1 MGKNVQTLKKS
12 KEGKKKK
19 SRKTLREGLVSKA
32 KPFSERR
39 DALVFRV

>member
-1 MGKNVQTLKKS
+1 MGKNVQTLKKVRR
-12 KEGKKKK
+12 ERKKK

-32 KPFSERR
+32 KLFSERR